1 MSQNSVNIKNKKAY
15 YEYEILE
22 KFTAGVMLTGT
33 EIKSIRQS
41 KASIKEAY
49 CAIQNEE
56 VIIRNM
62 FVNEYENGNIYN
74 HDTKRDRKLL
84 LNRTEINKLNKAI
97 KQKGN
102 TIIPLHL
109 FINSKGYAKI
119 EIALTKGKKIHD
131 KRQDLKEKDSKREI
145 DRIKKQF

>member
-1 MSQNSVNIKNKKAY
+1 MSQDKVNIKNKKAY
-15 YEYEILE
+15 FEYEILE
-22 KFTAGVMLTGT
+22 KFAAGIILKGT

-49 CAIQNEE
+49 CIIQNDE
-56 VIIRNM
+56 VFIRNM

-74 HDTKRDRKLL
+74 HEPKRDRKLL
-84 LNRTEINKLNKAI
+84 LNKTEINKLSKGV

-102 TIIPLHL
+102 TIVPLHL

-131 KRQDLKEKDSKREI
+131 KRQDLKEKDTKREME
-145 DRIKKQF
+145 RVKKQF

>member
-1 MSQNSVNIKNKKAY
+1 MSQDKVNIKNKKAY
-15 YEYEILE
+15 FEYEILE
-22 KFTAGVMLTGT
+22 KFTAGIMLKGT

-49 CAIQNEE
+49 CVIQNDE
-56 VIIRNM
+56 IFIRNM

-74 HDTKRDRKLL
+74 HEPKRDRKLL
-84 LNRTEINKLNKAI
+84 LNKTEINKLNKGV

-102 TIIPLHL
+102 TIVPLHL
-109 FINSKGYAKI
+109 FVNAKGYAKI

-131 KRQDLKEKDSKREI
+131 KRQDLKEKDTKREME
-145 DRIKKQF
+145 RVKKQF